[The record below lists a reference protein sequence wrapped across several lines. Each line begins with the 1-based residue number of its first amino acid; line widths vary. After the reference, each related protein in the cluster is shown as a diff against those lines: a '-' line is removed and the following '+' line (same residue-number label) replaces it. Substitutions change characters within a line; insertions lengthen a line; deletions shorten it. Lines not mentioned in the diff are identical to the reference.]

1 MPSAPGLIRRLAEI
15 IPAVLLAASPV
26 RAAEP
31 AAAQPVAAQE
41 SVRGGA
47 VDSLP
52 PPVSGGERWSLAR
65 CVATALEQNGDVR
78 VARARTRQASGS
90 AMAAWGTLLPSLTVG
105 AAQSR
110 FWPQQNSV
118 FQGVVV
124 DTNVVTGFLT
134 RSDQK
139 SVDASVAANLVSIPG
154 WSEKRRQDRLKQSA
168 QHSEAEARN
177 VVVFQVK
184 QQYFNLLK
192 AARLAEVARE
202 TELLAR
208 DEETRSNALL
218 EVGTVARG
226 DVLKARARRAQTQ
239 LDRIKAYNQVQIQTE
254 RLKQI
259 VGLPSGTSLS
269 VEPILEEGVVVPDSA
284 ASVQSAL
291 AHRPRLASAQAAER
305 AAKSAVFSSWAVR
318 LPRLTASYSAVRF
331 KTTDEIDVG
340 TGTVEDQRSSTQR
353 QGELR
358 ISVPIFDGLA
368 IEGNVRR
375 SKGALAEAE
384 ASRRQLELDVAVE
397 VQQAWLG
404 LREAVERIAVA
415 REGLTSSEEDYSFSK
430 SRYELGAGTFLDL
443 LTAEVSLAQARQSHV
458 EALADARV
466 AEADLER
473 AIGERR
479 Y

>member
-1 MPSAPGLIRRLAEI
+1 MPFASGFVRLAAVLI
-15 IPAVLLAASPV
+15 AAVLLAAAPV
-26 RAAEP
+26 RAAEAP
-31 AAAQPVAAQE
+31 AAEMVLAQAP
-41 SVRGGA
+41 VRGSA

-52 PPVSGGERWSLAR
+52 PPVLVGERWSLAR
-65 CVATALEQNGDVR
+65 CVATALERNGDVR
-78 VARARTRQASGS
+78 IARARTRQASGS
-90 AMAAWGTLLPSLTVG
+90 ALSAWSGLLPSVSVG

-110 FWPQQNSV
+110 FWPQKDSALR
-118 FQGVVV
+118 GVVV
-124 DTNVVTGFLT
+124 DTTVVPGFLT
-134 RSDQK
+134 LADQK
-139 SVDASVAANLVSIPG
+139 SVDLSVETNIVSLPG

-168 QHSEAEARN
+168 EHGEAEMRN
-177 VVVFQVK
+177 DVVFRVK
-184 QQYFNLLK
+184 QQYFTLLK
-192 AARLAEVARE
+192 AARLAEVARD
-202 TELLAR
+202 TERLSR
-208 DEETRSNALL
+208 DEEARSNALF

-254 RLKQI
+254 RLKQV
-259 VGLPSGTSLS
+259 VGLPPGTSIS
-269 VEPILEEGVVVPDSA
+269 VDPILEQGVVIPDSA
-284 ASVQSAL
+284 ASVESAL
-291 AHRPRLASAQAAER
+291 LHRPRLASAQATER
-305 AAKSAVFSSWAVR
+305 AARSGAFSAWAVR
-318 LPRLTASYSAVRF
+318 LPRLTGSYSAVRF

-340 TGTVEDQRSSTQR
+340 TGTIEDERSSTQR

-358 ISVPIFDGLA
+358 VSMPIFDGLA
-368 IEGNVRR
+368 IEGNIRQ
-375 SKGALAEAE
+375 SKGVLAEAE

-415 REGLTSSEEDYSFSK
+415 AEGLTSAEEDYNFSK

-443 LTAEVSLAQARQSHV
+443 LNAEVNLAQARQSHV